1 MNCKICNMQCQLESI
16 FSRVV
21 AFRKAVLNE
30 VQMVS
35 SLLAASVLG
44 HSLGT
49 LRDSM
54 LGQFSW

>member
-1 MNCKICNMQCQLESI
+1 MNCKICNMQLESI